1 MGRSSGRMS
10 VKLHTR
16 PFWLFSELFE
26 LAEAIEI
33 TPVFLVEEL
42 EKMAQWIV
50 TASQMNT
57 DNAFVYRLFIWLDM
71 SNSEAAQHVRAAARA
86 LADAELTVR
95 GIGTATGISH

>member
-1 MGRSSGRMS
+1 MTITNRQISDLVLHLIDERGITANELARRMGRSSGRMS

-42 EKMAQWIV
+42 EKMAQ
-50 TASQMNT
+50 
-57 DNAFVYRLFIWLDM
+57 
-71 SNSEAAQHVRAAARA
+71 
-86 LADAELTVR
+86 
-95 GIGTATGISH
+95 